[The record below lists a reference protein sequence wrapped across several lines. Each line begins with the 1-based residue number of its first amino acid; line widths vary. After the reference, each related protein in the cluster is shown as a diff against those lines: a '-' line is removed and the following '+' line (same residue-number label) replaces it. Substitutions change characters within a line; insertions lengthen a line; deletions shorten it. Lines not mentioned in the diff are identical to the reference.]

1 MVTRNAKICQNCF
14 HRRRQ
19 STILGPRSNA
29 EKTSETTFR
38 SRDTA
43 AWGLRA
49 QKLMI
54 PSKNSRVPEIIS
66 SQKRCFGLANPS
78 QRARQRHPFGPGS
91 RGTLST
97 AEDNGSTLHHSKMLL
112 ISTNQSHKPD
122 QRANQEEANCSI
134 HLSKIDAS
142 ALHTG
147 DPDCTH
153 RDHAQRR
160 LLPSRNALGPRASS
174 PKF

>member
-112 ISTNQSHKPD
+112 ISVNQYHKPD
-122 QRANQEEANCSI
+122 QRANQEAKKKQTVRYI
-134 HLSKIDAS
+134 YQKSKLQLCAPKTQIS
-142 ALHTG
+142 HTQF
-147 DPDCTH
+147 TH
-153 RDHAQRR
+153 SFGYC
-160 LLPSRNALGPRASS
+160 L
-174 PKF
+174 